1 MKALWH
7 FAFIVSYITVSI
19 HATNTSDEKVLI
31 CYFTNWAQY
40 RPGPGRFTPANID
53 PSLCTHI
60 NYAFS
65 KIDLSSFKVL
75 PYEWDDVQFY
85 DQINKLKEEHPNLKT
100 LLSVGGWNHENEPR
114 YSKMVQT
121 TETRKIFIDSLY
133 ENMVKYNFNGVS
145 IDWEYPT
152 IRPAGTPASDKHKFT
167 LLLQEI
173 REKLTKEARIANIEP
188 YLLTAAVGANHTV
201 IHDAYEIKKIRKYVD
216 WVSLMAYDLHGSWEN
231 VTGHATAME
240 GPLPTVTN
248 SLNVWLKGGMPADK
262 LVLGVAAYGRSFT
275 LTSKDGSLGA
285 PVHGPGKAG
294 TYSRTAGFLGFFEV
308 CSQSWDSV
316 TSWVTSKAGAPYASK
331 DDQWVGYDSVASIK
345 NKALLA
351 VHNKLKGVMFWS
363 LDLDDYSGG
372 FCETKVKYP
381 LLREVKKTVALAGWD
396 V

>member
-1 MKALWH
+1 MKSLWYLT
-7 FAFIVSYITVSI
+7 FFLCFTSI
-19 HATNTSDEKVLI
+19 SSHAINEGSDKVLV

-40 RPGPGRFTPANID
+40 RPGPGRFVPGDID

-85 DQINKLKEEHPNLKT
+85 NQINRLKEQYPKLKT

-114 YSKMVQT
+114 YSKMVKTQ
-121 TETRKIFIDSLY
+121 ETRKIFVDSLY
-133 ENMVKYNFNGVS
+133 ENMMKYNFDGVS

-152 IRPAGTPASDKHKFT
+152 IRPAGTPSTDKQKFT
-167 LLLQEI
+167 QLLREI
-173 REKLTKEARIANIEP
+173 REKLNEEASIANVDS

-201 IHDAYEIKKIRKYVD
+201 INDAYEIKKIREYVD
-216 WVSLMAYDLHGSWEN
+216 WVTLMAYDLHGSWEN
-231 VTGHATAME
+231 ITGHATAME
-240 GPLPTVTN
+240 GPLPTVPN
-248 SLNVWLKGGMPADK
+248 SLNVWLKGGITPDK

-275 LTSKDGSLGA
+275 LTSEDTSLGA
-285 PVHGPGKAG
+285 PAHGPGKAG
-294 TYSRTAGFLGFFEV
+294 KYSRTTGFLGFFEI

-316 TSWVTSKAGAPYASK
+316 TSWVASKAGAPYASK
-331 DDQWVGYDSVASIK
+331 DDQWVGYDSVSSIK

-351 VHNKLKGVMFWS
+351 VQNKLRGVMFWS

-372 FCETKVKYP
+372 FCDTKVSYP
-381 LLREVKKTVALAGWD
+381 LLREVKKTVATAGWKI
-396 V
+396 